1 MIKTLQN
8 RIGNTAF
15 YRHATF
21 YTLFVFIFLFPLI
34 GQNKFTPV
42 ILDNKA
48 TDILVDSLASQI
60 KKYYVF
66 KEQAIKINDYLKKR
80 CKAGLY
86 YGINDPH
93 ILAGVLTKEVSSI
106 FQDEHFHVEYNPEL
120 ANELSGDIEDVP
132 KMVEE
137 KLRIDR
143 ERNFGFKKVEILN
156 GNIGYIE
163 ISSFSRL
170 NKYSKAIADAAL
182 KMVSNSSAII
192 IDLRYGVGG
201 SPEMVNYIISHFF
214 KSKTHVIDI
223 YIRSENLNLPYWTT
237 PDSSNTALT
246 KVPIYILTSYKT
258 FSAAEG
264 LSYELQS
271 LKRATIVGE
280 VTRGGAHTV
289 TYRNLSSGFV
299 ADIPFGRATSPIT
312 KTNWE
317 RTGVIPDIRVSEDLT
332 LETAELKIFEN
343 ANQNAKDSAQ
353 IKALKWQFDLLQ
365 SINHPVKMDS
375 AELINL
381 VGFYGPYSVLFNNG
395 NLYYQ
400 KLGKAKF
407 QLLPLT
413 KSIMK
418 VRGNDTFRIEF
429 LPNEEGKINRIATF
443 YDDGRVE
450 YAQRIK

>member
-1 MIKTLQN
+1 MIKTLKDKL
-8 RIGNTAF
+8 GNVVF
-15 YRHATF
+15 FKRATF
-21 YTLFVFIFLFPLI
+21 YSLFVFIFCFPLI
-34 GQNKFTPV
+34 GQNKFTP
-42 ILDNKA
+42 IFLDNKA

-66 KEQAIKINDYLKKR
+66 KEESIKISDYLMKR

-106 FQDEHFHVEYNPEL
+106 FHDEHFHVEYNPDL
-120 ANELSGDIEDVP
+120 ANELSGNIDDVP

-143 ERNFGFKKVEILN
+143 ERNFGFKKIEILN

-182 KMVSNSSAII
+182 KTVSNSSAII

-201 SPEMVNYIISHFF
+201 SPEMVNYIISNFF

-237 PDSSNTALT
+237 PDSSNAALT

-317 RTGVIPDIRVSEDLT
+317 RTGVIPDIKVSEDLT

-343 ANQNAKDSAQ
+343 ALQIAKDSAQ

-365 SINHPVKMDS
+365 SNNHPINMDS
-375 AELINL
+375 TELVNL
-381 VGFYGPYSVLFNNG
+381 VGFYGPYSVLYNNG

-407 QLLPLT
+407 QLLPLS
-413 KSIMK
+413 KSTMK

-429 LPNEEGKINRIATF
+429 LSNEEGKINRIVTY